1 MSKAPDWLLGLWHR
15 LSMRYGDGRED
26 LTTRVFWAQTRALFV
41 DIRIPAARP
50 SFKGRRS
57 LDDFSLSELR
67 GLARQQ
73 GFAGHVEMD
82 GQVCTWVREIDYCPS
97 SGRPDRGRLTLVG
110 DMLTEEG
117 DASSVIG
124 GEYREKYR
132 RERGGDRRLALWLI
146 EDEPTKSGSRAMT
159 DAVLVVLGDLFLFAR
174 PRPAPLP
181 ARHTLPDL
189 VAKAGRDRARLEA
202 LLDCEISLGRVG
214 SARRSWRIELSTLPF
229 REGQRLFPR
238 AVASIGG
245 KTKQLTLRSA
255 ARKTC
260 WRIDDTTFSAG
271 ELRALFGR

>member
-1 MSKAPDWLLGLWHR
+1 MSIAPDWLLGVWHR
-15 LSMRYGDGRED
+15 LSMRYSDGRED
-26 LTTRVFWAQTRALFV
+26 LTTRVLWAQTRSLFV
-41 DIRIPAARP
+41 DIRVPAARP

-57 LDDFSLSELR
+57 LGDFSLGELR

-82 GQVCTWVREIDYCPS
+82 GQVCTWVREIDYWPN
-97 SGRPDRGRLTLVG
+97 SGRPDRGRLTLNG

-124 GEYREKYR
+124 GDYREIYR
-132 RERGGDRRLALWLI
+132 RERGGDRRLALRLI
-146 EDEPTKSGSRAMT
+146 EDRPTKPGTRAMT
-159 DAVLVVLGDLFLFAR
+159 DAVLVILGDLVLLAR
-174 PRPAPLP
+174 PRLAPLP
-181 ARHTLPDL
+181 AGHTLPEL
-189 VAKAGRDRARLEA
+189 VAQAGSDRARLEA

-214 SARRSWRIELSTLPF
+214 TARRPWRIELSTLPF

-245 KTKQLTLRSA
+245 KTRQLTLRSA

-260 WRIDDTTFSAG
+260 WRIDDTTFSAS